1 MTTADPDPY
10 LWLEEVDGEAA
21 LAWAREQNAGRAAGL
36 TANPVFETTKA
47 RIREILDADDK
58 IPFVT
63 KRGRHYDNFWTD
75 AGHER
80 GLWRRT
86 TAESFRSETTDWEV
100 LLDLDALAEAE
111 DTGWVWHGAAVWRDL
126 TGAETA
132 TDPGADRFPL
142 AMVALSPGGT
152 DADVSRE
159 FDLRTRRFVPDGF
172 SRPLAKGGVAWEDPD
187 TLLVF
192 TDFGE
197 GSMTSSGYPRMVR
210 RWRRGTP
217 LGDATAVFEADADV
231 MAVAAGRDT
240 TPGHERTY
248 VSVRPTFWTSRLYV
262 LGDDDTPTL
271 IDSPLSAEDRVNR
284 GWLTIEL
291 RDDWTVGNLTH
302 PAGSLLGTR
311 LSAFLAGERDLQVLY
326 SPAPTTSLA
335 GMTWTRNH
343 LVLTILDDV
352 TNRLEVLTPRPTVD
366 DRAGGGERTG
376 DTEDPVGGVGPFVRR
391 AVADPG
397 QMGTI
402 EAWAVDPLA
411 QDDLWLVTTG
421 FLSPTAL
428 SIGSISDDG
437 RLGEPEHLKT
447 SPAWFDTDGLVAE
460 QHFATSAD
468 GTRVPYFLVR
478 RADAPADGTTPT
490 LLYGYGGFEIP
501 MTPSYSGALGSGWL
515 TRGGAYAV
523 ANIRGGGEYGPAW
536 HQAALRQHR
545 HRAYEDMA
553 AVAEDLIASGL
564 TSPRHLAVQGGSNGG
579 LMAGNMLVRRP
590 ELFGAVVI
598 EVPLLDMRR
607 YHHLLAGASWM
618 EEYGDPDDPDQ
629 WAYIRTFSP
638 YHLVDPAVSYPPVL
652 FTTSTRDDRV
662 HPGHARKMAA
672 LMLDA
677 GQDVTYYENI
687 EGGHGGSATNE
698 QAAHRAAL
706 VYTFLAE
713 RIGPLPG

>member
-1 MTTADPDPY
+1 MTARPEPDRF
-10 LWLEEVDGEAA
+10 LWLEEVEGDAA
-21 LAWAREQNAGRAAGL
+21 LAWARERNAGRAAEL
-36 TANPVFETTKA
+36 AARPDFEATKD
-47 RIREILDADDK
+47 RIRRILDSDDK

-63 KRGRHYDNFWTD
+63 RRGLHYDNFWTD
-75 AGHER
+75 AAHER

-86 TAESFRSETTDWEV
+86 TAESFRDDVTEWEV
-100 LLDLDALAEAE
+100 LLDLDALAKAE
-111 DTGWVWHGAAVWRDL
+111 DTSWVWHGASVWRDPVD
-126 TGAETA
+126 TQ
-132 TDPGADRFPL
+132 ADDTRPDDTRPDDDGDGYRL
-142 AMVALSPGGT
+142 AMVALSPGGS

-159 FDLRTRRFVPDGF
+159 FDLHARRFVAGGF

-197 GSMTSSGYPRMVR
+197 GTMTTSGYPRIVK
-210 RWRRGTP
+210 RWRRGAP
-217 LGDATAVFEADADV
+217 LDEATTVFEADPAV
-231 MAVAAGRDT
+231 MAVAAVRDT

-262 LGDDDTPTL
+262 LDDDDTPVL
-271 IDSPLSAEDRVNR
+271 IDSPASAEDRIHR
-284 GWLTIEL
+284 DWLVIEL
-291 RDDWTVGNLTH
+291 RDDWTVGDVTH
-302 PAGSLLGTR
+302 PAGALLGTR
-311 LSAFLAGERDLQVLY
+311 LDAFLAGGRDLQVLY
-326 SPAPTTSLA
+326 SPTPTSSLA
-335 GMTWTRNH
+335 GLTWTRHH

-352 TNRLEVLTPRPTVD
+352 TNRLEVLTPGPDTP
-366 DRAGGGERTG
+366 GGGFT
-376 DTEDPVGGVGPFVRR
+376 RR
-391 AVADPG
+391 AVDG
-397 QMGTI
+397 LGDVGTV
-402 EAWAVDPLA
+402 EAWAVDPVEL
-411 QDDLWLVTTG
+411 DDLWLVTTG
-421 FLSPTAL
+421 FLSPTTL
-428 SIGSISDDG
+428 SVAPVGGDG
-437 RLGEPEHLKT
+437 GLAAPEHLKS
-447 SPAWFDTDGLVAE
+447 SPAWFDADDLVAE
-460 QHFATSAD
+460 QHFTESPD

-478 RADAPADGTTPT
+478 RRDTPGDGSTPT

-501 MTPSYSGALGSGWL
+501 LTPSYSGALGAGWL
-515 TRGGAYAV
+515 ARGGAYAV

-536 HQAALRQHR
+536 HQAALREHR

-564 TSPRHLAVQGGSNGG
+564 TTPAHLAVQGGSNGG

-618 EEYGDPDDPDQ
+618 DEYGDPDDPDQ
-629 WAYIRTFSP
+629 WSFVRTFSP
-638 YHLVDPAVSYPPVL
+638 YHLLDPEVTYPPVL

-672 LMLDA
+672 LMLEA

-687 EGGHGGSATNE
+687 EGGHGGAATNE